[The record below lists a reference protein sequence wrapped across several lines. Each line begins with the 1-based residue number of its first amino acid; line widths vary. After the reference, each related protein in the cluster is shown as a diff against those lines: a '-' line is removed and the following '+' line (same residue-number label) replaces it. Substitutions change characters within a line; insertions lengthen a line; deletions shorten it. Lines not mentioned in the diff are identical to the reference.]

1 MELNKIGLIGGML
14 LASATTLSA
23 APTTVNDG
31 KNMNNLTKIENKL
44 NDANATIDLKV
55 ALRNGRWPIGHLE
68 MVQSADITFPALRA
82 AWYSEKLIP
91 ADNDY
96 TLSAEF
102 QPAAEEGMGGV
113 ISLLNNETGVGIV
126 FQLNSFDA
134 FQVGTVSF
142 LADEEDANFTLDGL
156 YNLDG
161 SPAEEELGS
170 AWSDLGEFD
179 SSKFTIMKMTISPP
193 TDEDKAALEDVTA
206 RITAVAHRTKTK
218 QLEGT
223 TEIVLLTNLAL
234 PEGDKH
240 RFGYFG
246 FWDSIWDDGST
257 IGNYR
262 YLRFEG
268 EQYNTPPTIEAIA
281 DVVSNEDETVAEI
294 ELIAEDKETSKSKLQ
309 WTVTA
314 TNADLIAP
322 EAISVRKT
330 GLRRYLEIT
339 PKENAHGETD
349 ITVTVNDG
357 IDEVSTTFKLTVN
370 AVNDP
375 PTISAVEPIE
385 INEDQMVSFTV
396 TLTDIDTAPE
406 ELKITGN
413 AANAA
418 LLPSDNIT
426 STGEGLTRTVTLTP
440 GANMGGK
447 TKVTLSVN
455 DGDNTVSTETELTV
469 IPVVDI
475 PVALPQELTTKY
487 GKHLPLTLAGTDPDS
502 LTEFEIEGR
511 RQALMAIDAL
521 RRYTPGC
528 AQAKLRNYGMTIG
541 IRDTRKLVSR
551 YELTAHDV
559 REQGRFDD
567 SIGIFPEF
575 IDGYGILILPTTGRY
590 FQLPYR
596 TLLPRGVR
604 HLICAGR
611 ITGGDRVSHAA
622 TRNMMCCTV
631 TGQGA
636 GVAAALAV
644 KMDRDFDELP
654 VADIQRELKRQAV
667 RIH

>member
-55 ALRNGRWPIGHLE
+55 ALRHGRWPIGHLE

-281 DVVSNEDETVAEI
+281 NVVSNEDEAVAEI
-294 ELIAEDKETSKSKLQ
+294 ALVGDDKETIKSKLQ
-309 WTVTA
+309 YTVVA
-314 TNADLIAP
+314 TNADLVAP
-322 EAISVRKT
+322 DGLVLRKT
-330 GLRRYLEIT
+330 GSRRYLDIT
-339 PKENAHGETD
+339 PLENAFGETD

-357 IDEVSTTFKLTVN
+357 IDEVSTTFKLTIN

-385 INEDQMVSFTV
+385 INEDQTVSFTV

-455 DGDNTVSTETELTV
+455 DGDNTVSSETELTV

-502 LTEFEIEGR
+502 LGLSFHLVEMPKNGSLIGTAPNLTYRPKAGFEGMDTFQFRVVAGEHKSEPETIVITVLGLGKGDQPILSLARSNDGGLTILWVGEGVLQSSTDLKNWESIEN
-511 RQALMAIDAL
+511 AAKPHAVDPADA
-521 RRYTPGC
+521 
-528 AQAKLRNYGMTIG
+528 
-541 IRDTRKLVSR
+541 RK
-551 YELTAHDV
+551 
-559 REQGRFDD
+559 F
-567 SIGIFPEF
+567 
-575 IDGYGILILPTTGRY
+575 
-590 FQLPYR
+590 YR
-596 TLLPRGVR
+596 MVQP
-604 HLICAGR
+604 
-611 ITGGDRVSHAA
+611 
-622 TRNMMCCTV
+622 
-631 TGQGA
+631 
-636 GVAAALAV
+636 
-644 KMDRDFDELP
+644 
-654 VADIQRELKRQAV
+654 
-667 RIH
+667 

>member
-281 DVVSNEDETVAEI
+281 DVVSNEDEAVAEI
-294 ELIAEDKETSKSKLQ
+294 ALVGDDKETIKSKLQ
-309 WTVTA
+309 YTVVA
-314 TNADLIAP
+314 TNADLVAP
-322 EAISVRKT
+322 DGLVLRKT
-330 GLRRYLEIT
+330 GSRRYLDIT
-339 PKENAHGETD
+339 PLENAFGETD

-357 IDEVSTTFKLTVN
+357 IDEVSTTFKLTIN

-385 INEDQMVSFTV
+385 INEDQTVSFTV

-426 STGEGLTRTVTLTP
+426 STGEGLTRTVTLSP

-502 LTEFEIEGR
+502 LGLSFHLVEMPKNGSLIGTAPNLTYRPKAGFEGMDTFQFRVVAGEYKSEPETIVITVLGLGKGDQPILSLARSNDGGLTISWVGEGVLQSSTDLKNWESIENAAKPHTVDPADAR
-511 RQALMAIDAL
+511 R
-521 RRYTPGC
+521 
-528 AQAKLRNYGMTIG
+528 
-541 IRDTRKLVSR
+541 
-551 YELTAHDV
+551 
-559 REQGRFDD
+559 F
-567 SIGIFPEF
+567 
-575 IDGYGILILPTTGRY
+575 
-590 FQLPYR
+590 YR
-596 TLLPRGVR
+596 MVQP
-604 HLICAGR
+604 
-611 ITGGDRVSHAA
+611 
-622 TRNMMCCTV
+622 
-631 TGQGA
+631 
-636 GVAAALAV
+636 
-644 KMDRDFDELP
+644 
-654 VADIQRELKRQAV
+654 
-667 RIH
+667 

>member
-134 FQVGTVSF
+134 FQVCTVSF
-142 LADEEDANFTLDGL
+142 LADEENANFTLDGL

-179 SSKFTIMKMTISPP
+179 SSKFTIMKMTVSPP
-193 TDEDKAALEDVTA
+193 TDEDKTALEDVTA
-206 RITAVAHRTKTK
+206 RITAIAHRTKTK

-223 TEIVLLTNLAL
+223 TEIVLLTNLEL

-246 FWDSIWDDGST
+246 YWDSIWDDGST

-385 INEDQMVSFTV
+385 INEDQIVSFTV

-426 STGEGLTRTVTLTP
+426 STGEGLTRTVTLSP

-502 LTEFEIEGR
+502 LGLSFHLVEMPKNGSLIGTAPNLTYRPKAGFEGMDTFQFRVVAGEYKSEPETIVITVLGLGKGDQPILSLARSNDGGLTISWVGEGVLQSSTDLKNWESIENAAKPHTVDPADAR
-511 RQALMAIDAL
+511 R
-521 RRYTPGC
+521 
-528 AQAKLRNYGMTIG
+528 
-541 IRDTRKLVSR
+541 
-551 YELTAHDV
+551 
-559 REQGRFDD
+559 F
-567 SIGIFPEF
+567 
-575 IDGYGILILPTTGRY
+575 
-590 FQLPYR
+590 YR
-596 TLLPRGVR
+596 MVQP
-604 HLICAGR
+604 
-611 ITGGDRVSHAA
+611 
-622 TRNMMCCTV
+622 
-631 TGQGA
+631 
-636 GVAAALAV
+636 
-644 KMDRDFDELP
+644 
-654 VADIQRELKRQAV
+654 
-667 RIH
+667 

>member
-281 DVVSNEDETVAEI
+281 DVVSNEDEAVAEI
-294 ELIAEDKETSKSKLQ
+294 ALVGDDKETIKSKLQ
-309 WTVTA
+309 YTVVA
-314 TNADLIAP
+314 TNADLVAP
-322 EAISVRKT
+322 DGLVLRKT
-330 GLRRYLEIT
+330 GSRRNLDIT
-339 PKENAHGETD
+339 PLENAFGETD

-357 IDEVSTTFKLTVN
+357 IDEVSTTFKLTIN

-385 INEDQMVSFTV
+385 INEDQTVSFTV
-396 TLTDIDTAPE
+396 TITDIDTAPE

-502 LTEFEIEGR
+502 LGLSFHLVEMPKNGSLIGTAPNLTYRPKAGFEGMDTFQFRVVAGEHKSEPETIVITVLGLGKGDQPILSLARSNDGGLTISWVGEGVLQSSTDLKNWELIENAAKPHAVDAADAR
-511 RQALMAIDAL
+511 R
-521 RRYTPGC
+521 
-528 AQAKLRNYGMTIG
+528 
-541 IRDTRKLVSR
+541 
-551 YELTAHDV
+551 
-559 REQGRFDD
+559 F
-567 SIGIFPEF
+567 
-575 IDGYGILILPTTGRY
+575 
-590 FQLPYR
+590 YR
-596 TLLPRGVR
+596 MVQP
-604 HLICAGR
+604 
-611 ITGGDRVSHAA
+611 
-622 TRNMMCCTV
+622 
-631 TGQGA
+631 
-636 GVAAALAV
+636 
-644 KMDRDFDELP
+644 
-654 VADIQRELKRQAV
+654 
-667 RIH
+667 

>member
-55 ALRNGRWPIGHLE
+55 ALRHGRWPIGHLE

-142 LADEEDANFTLDGL
+142 LADEEDANFTLNGL

-281 DVVSNEDETVAEI
+281 DVVSNEDEAVAEI
-294 ELIAEDKETSKSKLQ
+294 ALVGDDKETIKSKLQ
-309 WTVTA
+309 YTVVA
-314 TNADLIAP
+314 TNADLVAP
-322 EAISVRKT
+322 DGLVLRKT
-330 GLRRYLEIT
+330 GSRRYLDIT
-339 PKENAHGETD
+339 PLENAFGETD

-357 IDEVSTTFKLTVN
+357 IDEVSTTFKLTIN

-385 INEDQMVSFTV
+385 INEDQTVSFTV

-426 STGEGLTRTVTLTP
+426 STEEGLTRTVTLTP
-440 GANMGGK
+440 GANMGGR

-502 LTEFEIEGR
+502 LGLSFHLVEMPKNGSLIGTAPNLTYRPKAGFEGMDTFQFRVVAGEHKSEPETIVITVLGLGKGDQPILSLARSNDGGLTILWVGEGVLQSSTDLKNWESIEN
-511 RQALMAIDAL
+511 AAKPHAVDPADA
-521 RRYTPGC
+521 
-528 AQAKLRNYGMTIG
+528 
-541 IRDTRKLVSR
+541 RK
-551 YELTAHDV
+551 
-559 REQGRFDD
+559 F
-567 SIGIFPEF
+567 
-575 IDGYGILILPTTGRY
+575 
-590 FQLPYR
+590 YR
-596 TLLPRGVR
+596 MVQP
-604 HLICAGR
+604 
-611 ITGGDRVSHAA
+611 
-622 TRNMMCCTV
+622 
-631 TGQGA
+631 
-636 GVAAALAV
+636 
-644 KMDRDFDELP
+644 
-654 VADIQRELKRQAV
+654 
-667 RIH
+667 

>member
-55 ALRNGRWPIGHLE
+55 ALRHGRWPIGHLE

-281 DVVSNEDETVAEI
+281 DVVSNEDEAVAEI
-294 ELIAEDKETSKSKLQ
+294 ALVGDDKETIKSKLQ
-309 WTVTA
+309 YTVVA
-314 TNADLIAP
+314 TNADLVAP
-322 EAISVRKT
+322 DGLVLRKT
-330 GLRRYLEIT
+330 GSRRYLDIT
-339 PKENAHGETD
+339 PLENAFGETD

-357 IDEVSTTFKLTVN
+357 IDEVSTTFKLTIN

-385 INEDQMVSFTV
+385 INEDQTVSFTV

-502 LTEFEIEGR
+502 LGLSFHLVEMPKNGSLIGTAPNLTYRPKAGFEGMDTFQFRVVAGEHKSEPETIVITVLGLGKGDQPILSLARSNDGGLTILWVGEGVLQSSTDLKNWESIEN
-511 RQALMAIDAL
+511 AAKPHAVDPADA
-521 RRYTPGC
+521 
-528 AQAKLRNYGMTIG
+528 
-541 IRDTRKLVSR
+541 RK
-551 YELTAHDV
+551 
-559 REQGRFDD
+559 F
-567 SIGIFPEF
+567 
-575 IDGYGILILPTTGRY
+575 
-590 FQLPYR
+590 YR
-596 TLLPRGVR
+596 MVQP
-604 HLICAGR
+604 
-611 ITGGDRVSHAA
+611 
-622 TRNMMCCTV
+622 
-631 TGQGA
+631 
-636 GVAAALAV
+636 
-644 KMDRDFDELP
+644 
-654 VADIQRELKRQAV
+654 
-667 RIH
+667 

>member
-23 APTTVNDG
+23 APTTVNEG

-281 DVVSNEDETVAEI
+281 DVVSNEDEAVAEI
-294 ELIAEDKETSKSKLQ
+294 ALVGDDKETIKSKLQ
-309 WTVTA
+309 YTVVA
-314 TNADLIAP
+314 TNADLAAP
-322 EAISVRKT
+322 DGLVLRKT
-330 GLRRYLEIT
+330 GSRSYLDIT
-339 PKENAHGETD
+339 PLENAFGETD

-357 IDEVSTTFKLTVN
+357 IDEVSTTFKLTIN

-385 INEDQMVSFTV
+385 INEDQTVSFTV

-502 LTEFEIEGR
+502 LGLSFHLVEMPKNGSLIGTAPNLTYRPKAGFEGMDTFQFRVVAGEHKSEPETIVITVLRLGKGDQPILSLARSNDDGLTISWVGEGVLQSSTDLKNWESIEN
-511 RQALMAIDAL
+511 AAKPHAVDPADA
-521 RRYTPGC
+521 
-528 AQAKLRNYGMTIG
+528 
-541 IRDTRKLVSR
+541 RK
-551 YELTAHDV
+551 
-559 REQGRFDD
+559 F
-567 SIGIFPEF
+567 
-575 IDGYGILILPTTGRY
+575 
-590 FQLPYR
+590 YR
-596 TLLPRGVR
+596 MVQP
-604 HLICAGR
+604 
-611 ITGGDRVSHAA
+611 
-622 TRNMMCCTV
+622 
-631 TGQGA
+631 
-636 GVAAALAV
+636 
-644 KMDRDFDELP
+644 
-654 VADIQRELKRQAV
+654 
-667 RIH
+667 

>member
-1 MELNKIGLIGGML
+1 MELNKIGLIGGMM

-23 APTTVNDG
+23 APITVNDG
-31 KNMNNLTKIENKL
+31 KNMNDLTKIENKL

-142 LADEEDANFTLDGL
+142 LANEEDANFTLNGL
-156 YNLDG
+156 FNLDG

-281 DVVSNEDETVAEI
+281 DVVSNEDEAVAEI
-294 ELIAEDKETSKSKLQ
+294 ALDGDDKETIKSMLRYS
-309 WTVTA
+309 VVA
-314 TNADLIAP
+314 TNADLVAP
-322 EAISVRKT
+322 DGLVLRKT
-330 GLRRYLEIT
+330 VSRRYLEIT
-339 PKENAHGETD
+339 PLENAFGETD

-357 IDEVSTTFKLTVN
+357 IEEVSTTFNLTVN

-385 INEDQMVSFTV
+385 INEDQTVSFTV

-426 STGEGLTRTVTLTP
+426 STGEGLSRTVTLTP

-469 IPVVDI
+469 ISVVDI

-502 LTEFEIEGR
+502 LGLSFHLVEMPKNGSLIGTAPNLTYRPKAGFEGMDTFQFRVVAGEHRSEPETIVITVLGLGKGDQPILSLKLGNDGSLTISWMGEGVLQSSTDLKNWESIQNAAKPHAVDAADAR
-511 RQALMAIDAL
+511 R
-521 RRYTPGC
+521 
-528 AQAKLRNYGMTIG
+528 
-541 IRDTRKLVSR
+541 
-551 YELTAHDV
+551 
-559 REQGRFDD
+559 F
-567 SIGIFPEF
+567 
-575 IDGYGILILPTTGRY
+575 
-590 FQLPYR
+590 YR
-596 TLLPRGVR
+596 MVQP
-604 HLICAGR
+604 
-611 ITGGDRVSHAA
+611 
-622 TRNMMCCTV
+622 
-631 TGQGA
+631 
-636 GVAAALAV
+636 
-644 KMDRDFDELP
+644 
-654 VADIQRELKRQAV
+654 
-667 RIH
+667 

>member
-234 PEGDKH
+234 PEGAKH

-281 DVVSNEDETVAEI
+281 DVVSNEDEAVAEI
-294 ELIAEDKETSKSKLQ
+294 ALGGDDKETSKSKLQ
-309 WTVTA
+309 YTVVA
-314 TNADLIAP
+314 NNADLVAP
-322 EAISVRKT
+322 DGLVLRKT
-330 GLRRYLEIT
+330 GSRRNLDIT
-339 PKENAHGETD
+339 PLENAFGETD

-357 IDEVSTTFKLTVN
+357 IDEVSTTFKLTIN

-385 INEDQMVSFTV
+385 INEDQTVSFTV

-502 LTEFEIEGR
+502 LGLSFHLVEMPKNGSLIGTAPNLTYRPKAGFEGMDIFQFRVVAGEHKSEPETIVITVLGLGKGDQPILSLARSNDGGLTISWVGEGVLQSSTDLKNWESIENAAKPHAVDAADAR
-511 RQALMAIDAL
+511 R
-521 RRYTPGC
+521 
-528 AQAKLRNYGMTIG
+528 
-541 IRDTRKLVSR
+541 
-551 YELTAHDV
+551 
-559 REQGRFDD
+559 F
-567 SIGIFPEF
+567 
-575 IDGYGILILPTTGRY
+575 
-590 FQLPYR
+590 YR
-596 TLLPRGVR
+596 MVQP
-604 HLICAGR
+604 
-611 ITGGDRVSHAA
+611 
-622 TRNMMCCTV
+622 
-631 TGQGA
+631 
-636 GVAAALAV
+636 
-644 KMDRDFDELP
+644 
-654 VADIQRELKRQAV
+654 
-667 RIH
+667 

>member
-96 TLSAEF
+96 SLSAEF

-113 ISLLNNETGVGIV
+113 ISLLNNETGIGIV

-134 FQVGTVSF
+134 FQVCTVSF
-142 LADEEDANFTLDGL
+142 LADEENANFTLDGL

-179 SSKFTIMKMTISPP
+179 SSKFTIMKMTVSPP
-193 TDEDKAALEDVTA
+193 TDEDKTALEDVTA
-206 RITAVAHRTKTK
+206 RITAIAHRTKTK

-223 TEIVLLTNLAL
+223 TEIVLLTNLEL

-246 FWDSIWDDGST
+246 YWDSIWDDGST

-294 ELIAEDKETSKSKLQ
+294 ELIAEDKESSKSKLQ

-406 ELKITGN
+406 KLKITGN

-426 STGEGLTRTVTLTP
+426 STGEGLTRTVTLSP

-502 LTEFEIEGR
+502 LGLSFHLVEMPKNGSLIGTAPNLTYRPKAGFEGMDTFQFRVVAGEYKSEPETIVITVLGLGKGDQPILSLARSNDGGLTISWVGEGVL
-511 RQALMAIDAL
+511 QSSTDL
-521 RRYTPGC
+521 
-528 AQAKLRNYGMTIG
+528 KNW
-541 IRDTRKLVSR
+541 
-551 YELTAHDV
+551 
-559 REQGRFDD
+559 D
-567 SIGIFPEF
+567 SIENAAKPHTVDPVDARRF
-575 IDGYGILILPTTGRY
+575 
-590 FQLPYR
+590 YR
-596 TLLPRGVR
+596 MVQP
-604 HLICAGR
+604 
-611 ITGGDRVSHAA
+611 
-622 TRNMMCCTV
+622 
-631 TGQGA
+631 
-636 GVAAALAV
+636 
-644 KMDRDFDELP
+644 
-654 VADIQRELKRQAV
+654 
-667 RIH
+667 

>member
-23 APTTVNDG
+23 APTTVNEG

-281 DVVSNEDETVAEI
+281 DVVSNEDEAVAEI
-294 ELIAEDKETSKSKLQ
+294 ALVGDDKETIKSKLQ
-309 WTVTA
+309 YTVVA
-314 TNADLIAP
+314 TNADLVAP
-322 EAISVRKT
+322 DGLVLRKT
-330 GLRRYLEIT
+330 GSRRYLDIT
-339 PKENAHGETD
+339 PLENAFGETD

-357 IDEVSTTFKLTVN
+357 IDEVSTTFKLTIN

-385 INEDQMVSFTV
+385 INEDQTVSFTV

-418 LLPSDNIT
+418 LLSSDNIT

-502 LTEFEIEGR
+502 LGLSFHLVEMPKNGSLIGTAPNLTYRPKAGFEGMDTFQFRVVAGEHKSEPETIVITVLGLGKGDQPILSLARSNDGGLTISWVGEGVLQSSTDLKNWESIENAAKPHAVDPADAR
-511 RQALMAIDAL
+511 R
-521 RRYTPGC
+521 
-528 AQAKLRNYGMTIG
+528 
-541 IRDTRKLVSR
+541 
-551 YELTAHDV
+551 
-559 REQGRFDD
+559 F
-567 SIGIFPEF
+567 
-575 IDGYGILILPTTGRY
+575 
-590 FQLPYR
+590 YR
-596 TLLPRGVR
+596 MVQP
-604 HLICAGR
+604 
-611 ITGGDRVSHAA
+611 
-622 TRNMMCCTV
+622 
-631 TGQGA
+631 
-636 GVAAALAV
+636 
-644 KMDRDFDELP
+644 
-654 VADIQRELKRQAV
+654 
-667 RIH
+667 

>member
-134 FQVGTVSF
+134 FQVCTVSF

-179 SSKFTIMKMTISPP
+179 SSKFTIMKMTVSPP

-206 RITAVAHRTKTK
+206 RITAVPHRTKTK

-223 TEIVLLTNLAL
+223 TEIVLLTNLEL

-246 FWDSIWDDGST
+246 YWDSIWDDGST

-314 TNADLIAP
+314 INADLIAP

-357 IDEVSTTFKLTVN
+357 IEEVSTTFKLTVN

-426 STGEGLTRTVTLTP
+426 STGTGLTRTVTLSP

-469 IPVVDI
+469 IPVMDI

-502 LTEFEIEGR
+502 LGLSFHLVEMPKNGSLIGTAPNLTYRPKAGFEGMDTFQFRVVAGEYKSEPETIVITVLGLGKGDQPILSLARSNDGGLTISWVGEGVLQSSNDLKNWESIENAAKPHTVDPADAR
-511 RQALMAIDAL
+511 R
-521 RRYTPGC
+521 
-528 AQAKLRNYGMTIG
+528 
-541 IRDTRKLVSR
+541 
-551 YELTAHDV
+551 
-559 REQGRFDD
+559 F
-567 SIGIFPEF
+567 
-575 IDGYGILILPTTGRY
+575 
-590 FQLPYR
+590 YR
-596 TLLPRGVR
+596 MVQP
-604 HLICAGR
+604 
-611 ITGGDRVSHAA
+611 
-622 TRNMMCCTV
+622 
-631 TGQGA
+631 
-636 GVAAALAV
+636 
-644 KMDRDFDELP
+644 
-654 VADIQRELKRQAV
+654 
-667 RIH
+667 

>member
-23 APTTVNDG
+23 APTTVNEG

-55 ALRNGRWPIGHLE
+55 ALRNGRWPIGHLD

-91 ADNDY
+91 ANNDY

-246 FWDSIWDDGST
+246 FWDSIWDDGNT

-281 DVVSNEDETVAEI
+281 DVVSNEDEAVAEI
-294 ELIAEDKETSKSKLQ
+294 ALVGDDKETIKSKLQ
-309 WTVTA
+309 YTVVA
-314 TNADLIAP
+314 TNADLVAP
-322 EAISVRKT
+322 DGLVLRKT
-330 GLRRYLEIT
+330 GSRRYLDIT
-339 PKENAHGETD
+339 PLENAFGETD

-357 IDEVSTTFKLTVN
+357 IDEVSTTFKLTIN

-375 PTISAVEPIE
+375 PTISAVEPIK
-385 INEDQMVSFTV
+385 INEDQTVSFTV

-502 LTEFEIEGR
+502 LGLSFHLVEMPKNGSLIGTAPNLTYRPKAGFEGMDTFQFRVVAGEHKSEPETIVITVLGLGKGDQPILNLARSNDDGLTISWLGEGVLQSSTDLKKWESIEN
-511 RQALMAIDAL
+511 AAKPHAVDPADA
-521 RRYTPGC
+521 
-528 AQAKLRNYGMTIG
+528 
-541 IRDTRKLVSR
+541 RK
-551 YELTAHDV
+551 
-559 REQGRFDD
+559 F
-567 SIGIFPEF
+567 
-575 IDGYGILILPTTGRY
+575 
-590 FQLPYR
+590 YR
-596 TLLPRGVR
+596 MVQP
-604 HLICAGR
+604 
-611 ITGGDRVSHAA
+611 
-622 TRNMMCCTV
+622 
-631 TGQGA
+631 
-636 GVAAALAV
+636 
-644 KMDRDFDELP
+644 
-654 VADIQRELKRQAV
+654 
-667 RIH
+667 

>member
-31 KNMNNLTKIENKL
+31 KNMSNLTKIENKL

-91 ADNDY
+91 AENDY

-142 LADEEDANFTLDGL
+142 LTDEEDANFTLDGL

-246 FWDSIWDDGST
+246 YWDSIWDDGST

-268 EQYNTPPTIEAIA
+268 EQYNTPPIIEAIA

-330 GLRRYLEIT
+330 SLRRYLEIT

-418 LLPSDNIT
+418 LLPSYNIT
-426 STGEGLTRTVTLTP
+426 STGEGLTRTVTLSP

-502 LTEFEIEGR
+502 LGLSFHLVEMPKNGSLIGTAPNLTYRPNAGFEGMDTFQFRVVAGEYKSEPETIVITVLGLGKGDQPILSLARSNDGGLTISWVGEGVLQSSTDLKNWESIENAAKPHTVDPADAR
-511 RQALMAIDAL
+511 R
-521 RRYTPGC
+521 
-528 AQAKLRNYGMTIG
+528 
-541 IRDTRKLVSR
+541 
-551 YELTAHDV
+551 
-559 REQGRFDD
+559 F
-567 SIGIFPEF
+567 
-575 IDGYGILILPTTGRY
+575 
-590 FQLPYR
+590 YR
-596 TLLPRGVR
+596 MVQP
-604 HLICAGR
+604 
-611 ITGGDRVSHAA
+611 
-622 TRNMMCCTV
+622 
-631 TGQGA
+631 
-636 GVAAALAV
+636 
-644 KMDRDFDELP
+644 
-654 VADIQRELKRQAV
+654 
-667 RIH
+667 

>member
-102 QPAAEEGMGGV
+102 QPVAEEGMGGV

-134 FQVGTVSF
+134 FQVCTVSF
-142 LADEEDANFTLDGL
+142 LADEENANFTLDGL

-179 SSKFTIMKMTISPP
+179 SSKFTIMKMTVSPP

-223 TEIVLLTNLAL
+223 TEIVLLTNLEL

-246 FWDSIWDDGST
+246 YWDSIWDDGST

-294 ELIAEDKETSKSKLQ
+294 ELIAEDKESSKSKLQ

-406 ELKITGN
+406 KLKITGN

-426 STGEGLTRTVTLTP
+426 STGEGLTRTVTLSP

-502 LTEFEIEGR
+502 LGLSFHLVEMPKNGSLIGTAPNLTYRPKAGFEGMDTFQFRVVAGEYKSEPETIVITVLGLGKGDQPILSLARSNDGGLTISWVGEGVLQSSTDLKNWESIENAAKPHTVDPADAR
-511 RQALMAIDAL
+511 R
-521 RRYTPGC
+521 
-528 AQAKLRNYGMTIG
+528 
-541 IRDTRKLVSR
+541 
-551 YELTAHDV
+551 
-559 REQGRFDD
+559 F
-567 SIGIFPEF
+567 
-575 IDGYGILILPTTGRY
+575 
-590 FQLPYR
+590 YR
-596 TLLPRGVR
+596 MVQP
-604 HLICAGR
+604 
-611 ITGGDRVSHAA
+611 
-622 TRNMMCCTV
+622 
-631 TGQGA
+631 
-636 GVAAALAV
+636 
-644 KMDRDFDELP
+644 
-654 VADIQRELKRQAV
+654 
-667 RIH
+667 

>member
-113 ISLLNNETGVGIV
+113 ISLLNNETGIGIV

-134 FQVGTVSF
+134 FQVCTVSF
-142 LADEEDANFTLDGL
+142 LADEENANFTLDGL

-179 SSKFTIMKMTISPP
+179 SSKFTIMKMTVSPP

-206 RITAVAHRTKTK
+206 RITAVPHRTKTK

-223 TEIVLLTNLAL
+223 TEIVLLTNLEL

-246 FWDSIWDDGST
+246 YWDSIWDDGST

-268 EQYNTPPTIEAIA
+268 EQYNTPPTIEAID

-294 ELIAEDKETSKSKLQ
+294 ELIAEDKESSKSKLQ

-330 GLRRYLEIT
+330 GLRRYLDIT

-406 ELKITGN
+406 KLKITGN

-426 STGEGLTRTVTLTP
+426 STGEGLTRTVTLSP

-502 LTEFEIEGR
+502 LGLSFHLVEMPKNGSLIGTAPNLTYRPKAGFEGMDTFQFRVVAGEYKSEPETIVITVLGLGKGDQPILSLARSNDGGLTISWVGEGVLQSSTDLKNWESIENAAKPHTVDPADAR
-511 RQALMAIDAL
+511 R
-521 RRYTPGC
+521 
-528 AQAKLRNYGMTIG
+528 
-541 IRDTRKLVSR
+541 
-551 YELTAHDV
+551 
-559 REQGRFDD
+559 F
-567 SIGIFPEF
+567 
-575 IDGYGILILPTTGRY
+575 
-590 FQLPYR
+590 YR
-596 TLLPRGVR
+596 MVQP
-604 HLICAGR
+604 
-611 ITGGDRVSHAA
+611 
-622 TRNMMCCTV
+622 
-631 TGQGA
+631 
-636 GVAAALAV
+636 
-644 KMDRDFDELP
+644 
-654 VADIQRELKRQAV
+654 
-667 RIH
+667 

>member
-23 APTTVNDG
+23 APTTVNEG

-55 ALRNGRWPIGHLE
+55 ALRNGRWPIGHLD

-91 ADNDY
+91 ANNDY

-281 DVVSNEDETVAEI
+281 DVVSNEDEAVAEI
-294 ELIAEDKETSKSKLQ
+294 ALVGDDKETIKSKLQ
-309 WTVTA
+309 YTVVA
-314 TNADLIAP
+314 TNADLVAP
-322 EAISVRKT
+322 DGLVLRKT
-330 GLRRYLEIT
+330 GSRRYLDIT
-339 PKENAHGETD
+339 PLENAFGETD

-357 IDEVSTTFKLTVN
+357 IDEVSTTFKLTIN

-385 INEDQMVSFTV
+385 INEDQTVSFTV

-502 LTEFEIEGR
+502 LGLSFHLVEMPKNGSLIGTAPNLTYRPKAGFEGMDTFQFRVVAGEHKSEPETIVITVLGLGKGDQPILSLARSNDDGLTISWVGEGVLQSSTDLKKWESIEN
-511 RQALMAIDAL
+511 AAKPHAVDPADA
-521 RRYTPGC
+521 
-528 AQAKLRNYGMTIG
+528 
-541 IRDTRKLVSR
+541 RK
-551 YELTAHDV
+551 
-559 REQGRFDD
+559 F
-567 SIGIFPEF
+567 
-575 IDGYGILILPTTGRY
+575 
-590 FQLPYR
+590 YR
-596 TLLPRGVR
+596 MVQP
-604 HLICAGR
+604 
-611 ITGGDRVSHAA
+611 
-622 TRNMMCCTV
+622 
-631 TGQGA
+631 
-636 GVAAALAV
+636 
-644 KMDRDFDELP
+644 
-654 VADIQRELKRQAV
+654 
-667 RIH
+667 

>member
-55 ALRNGRWPIGHLE
+55 ALRHGRWPIGHLE

-91 ADNDY
+91 ADHDY

-234 PEGDKH
+234 PEGAKH

-281 DVVSNEDETVAEI
+281 DVVSNEDEAVAEI
-294 ELIAEDKETSKSKLQ
+294 ALVGDDKETIKSKLQ
-309 WTVTA
+309 YTVVA
-314 TNADLIAP
+314 TNADLVAP
-322 EAISVRKT
+322 DGLVLRKT
-330 GLRRYLEIT
+330 GSRRNLDIT
-339 PKENAHGETD
+339 PLENAFGETD

-357 IDEVSTTFKLTVN
+357 IDEVSTTFKLTIN

-385 INEDQMVSFTV
+385 INEDQTVSFTV

-426 STGEGLTRTVTLTP
+426 STGEGLSRTVTLTP

-502 LTEFEIEGR
+502 LGLSFHLVEMPKNGSLIGTAPNLTYRPKAGFEGMDTFQFRVVAGEHKSEPETIVITVLGLGKGDQPILSLARSNDGGLTISWVGEGVLQSSTDLKNWESIEN
-511 RQALMAIDAL
+511 A
-521 RRYTPGC
+521 
-528 AQAKLRNYGMTIG
+528 AK
-541 IRDTRKLVSR
+541 
-551 YELTAHDV
+551 
-559 REQGRFDD
+559 
-567 SIGIFPEF
+567 P
-575 IDGYGILILPTTGRY
+575 
-590 FQLPYR
+590 
-596 TLLPRGVR
+596 
-604 HLICAGR
+604 
-611 ITGGDRVSHAA
+611 HAA
-622 TRNMMCCTV
+622 
-631 TGQGA
+631 
-636 GVAAALAV
+636 
-644 KMDRDFDELP
+644 DP
-654 VADIQRELKRQAV
+654 ADARRFYRMVQP
-667 RIH
+667 

>member
-23 APTTVNDG
+23 APTTVNEG

-142 LADEEDANFTLDGL
+142 LANEEEANFTLNGL
-156 YNLDG
+156 FNLDG

-206 RITAVAHRTKTK
+206 RITAAAHSTKTK

-223 TEIVLLTNLAL
+223 AEIVLLTNLAL
-234 PEGDKH
+234 PEGDEH

-281 DVVSNEDETVAEI
+281 DVVSNEDEAVAEI
-294 ELIAEDKETSKSKLQ
+294 ALVGDDKETIKSMLRYS
-309 WTVTA
+309 VVA
-314 TNADLIAP
+314 TNADLVAP
-322 EAISVRKT
+322 DGLVLRKT
-330 GLRRYLEIT
+330 VSRRYLEIT
-339 PKENAHGETD
+339 PLENAFGETD

-357 IDEVSTTFKLTVN
+357 IEEVSTTFNLTVN

-385 INEDQMVSFTV
+385 INEDQTVSFTV

-426 STGEGLTRTVTLTP
+426 STGEGLSRTVTLTP

-502 LTEFEIEGR
+502 LGLSFHLVEMPKNGSLIGTAPNLTYRPKAGFE
-511 RQALMAIDAL
+511 
-521 RRYTPGC
+521 
-528 AQAKLRNYGMTIG
+528 GMDTFQFRVVAGEHRSEPETIVITVLG
-541 IRDTRKLVSR
+541 LGKGD
-551 YELTAHDV
+551 
-559 REQGRFDD
+559 Q
-567 SIGIFPEF
+567 P
-575 IDGYGILILPTTGRY
+575 IL
-590 FQLPYR
+590 
-596 TLLPRGVR
+596 
-604 HLICAGR
+604 
-611 ITGGDRVSHAA
+611 S
-622 TRNMMCCTV
+622 
-631 TGQGA
+631 
-636 GVAAALAV
+636 
-644 KMDRDFDELP
+644 
-654 VADIQRELKRQAV
+654 LKRGNDGSLTISWVGEGVLQSSTDLKNWESIENAAKPHEV
-667 RIH
+667 DAADARRFYRMVQP

>member
-234 PEGDKH
+234 PEGAKH

-281 DVVSNEDETVAEI
+281 DVVSNEDEAVAEI
-294 ELIAEDKETSKSKLQ
+294 ALVGDDKETIKSKLQ
-309 WTVTA
+309 YTVVA
-314 TNADLIAP
+314 TNADLVAP
-322 EAISVRKT
+322 DGLVLRKT
-330 GLRRYLEIT
+330 GSRRYLDIT
-339 PKENAHGETD
+339 PLENAFGETD

-357 IDEVSTTFKLTVN
+357 IDEVSTTFKLTIN

-426 STGEGLTRTVTLTP
+426 STGEGLTRTVTLSP

-502 LTEFEIEGR
+502 LGLSFHLVEMPKNGSLIGTAPNLTYRPKAGFEGMDTFQFRVVAGEYKSEPETIVITVLGLGKGDQPILSLARSNDGGLTISWVGEGVLQSSTDLKNWESIEN
-511 RQALMAIDAL
+511 A
-521 RRYTPGC
+521 
-528 AQAKLRNYGMTIG
+528 AK
-541 IRDTRKLVSR
+541 
-551 YELTAHDV
+551 
-559 REQGRFDD
+559 
-567 SIGIFPEF
+567 P
-575 IDGYGILILPTTGRY
+575 
-590 FQLPYR
+590 
-596 TLLPRGVR
+596 
-604 HLICAGR
+604 
-611 ITGGDRVSHAA
+611 
-622 TRNMMCCTV
+622 
-631 TGQGA
+631 
-636 GVAAALAV
+636 
-644 KMDRDFDELP
+644 
-654 VADIQRELKRQAV
+654 QAV
-667 RIH
+667 DAADARRFYRMVQP

>member
-55 ALRNGRWPIGHLE
+55 ALRHGRWPIGHLE

-281 DVVSNEDETVAEI
+281 DVVSNEDEAVAEI
-294 ELIAEDKETSKSKLQ
+294 ALVGDDKETIKSKLQ
-309 WTVTA
+309 YTVVA
-314 TNADLIAP
+314 TNADLVAP
-322 EAISVRKT
+322 DGLVLRKT
-330 GLRRYLEIT
+330 GSRRYLDIT
-339 PKENAHGETD
+339 PLENAFGETD

-357 IDEVSTTFKLTVN
+357 IDEVSTTFKLTIN

-385 INEDQMVSFTV
+385 INEDQTVSFTV

-455 DGDNTVSTETELTV
+455 DGDNTVSTETELTI

-502 LTEFEIEGR
+502 LGLSFHLVEMPKNGSLIGTAPNLTYRPKAGFEGMDTFQFRVVAGEHKSEPETIVITVLGLGKGDQPILSLARSNDGGLTILWVGEGVLQSSTDLKNWESIEN
-511 RQALMAIDAL
+511 AAKPHAVDPADA
-521 RRYTPGC
+521 
-528 AQAKLRNYGMTIG
+528 
-541 IRDTRKLVSR
+541 RK
-551 YELTAHDV
+551 
-559 REQGRFDD
+559 F
-567 SIGIFPEF
+567 
-575 IDGYGILILPTTGRY
+575 
-590 FQLPYR
+590 YR
-596 TLLPRGVR
+596 MVQP
-604 HLICAGR
+604 
-611 ITGGDRVSHAA
+611 
-622 TRNMMCCTV
+622 
-631 TGQGA
+631 
-636 GVAAALAV
+636 
-644 KMDRDFDELP
+644 
-654 VADIQRELKRQAV
+654 
-667 RIH
+667 

>member
-1 MELNKIGLIGGML
+1 ML

-281 DVVSNEDETVAEI
+281 NVVSNEDEAVAEI
-294 ELIAEDKETSKSKLQ
+294 ALVGDDKETIKSKLQ
-309 WTVTA
+309 YTVVA
-314 TNADLIAP
+314 TNADLVAP
-322 EAISVRKT
+322 DGLVLRKT
-330 GLRRYLEIT
+330 GSRRYLDIT
-339 PKENAHGETD
+339 PLENAFGETD

-357 IDEVSTTFKLTVN
+357 IDEVSTTFKLTIN

-385 INEDQMVSFTV
+385 INEDQTVSFTV

-426 STGEGLTRTVTLTP
+426 STEEGLTRTVTLTP

-502 LTEFEIEGR
+502 LGLSFHLVEMPKNGSLIGTAPNLTYRPKAGFEGMDTFQFRVVAGEHKSEPETIVITVLGLGKGDQPILSLARSNDGGLTISWVGEGVLQSSTDLKNWKSIEN
-511 RQALMAIDAL
+511 AAKPHAVDPADA
-521 RRYTPGC
+521 
-528 AQAKLRNYGMTIG
+528 
-541 IRDTRKLVSR
+541 RK
-551 YELTAHDV
+551 
-559 REQGRFDD
+559 F
-567 SIGIFPEF
+567 
-575 IDGYGILILPTTGRY
+575 
-590 FQLPYR
+590 YR
-596 TLLPRGVR
+596 MVQP
-604 HLICAGR
+604 
-611 ITGGDRVSHAA
+611 
-622 TRNMMCCTV
+622 
-631 TGQGA
+631 
-636 GVAAALAV
+636 
-644 KMDRDFDELP
+644 
-654 VADIQRELKRQAV
+654 
-667 RIH
+667 

>member
-113 ISLLNNETGVGIV
+113 ISLLNNETGIGIV

-134 FQVGTVSF
+134 FQVCTVSF
-142 LADEEDANFTLDGL
+142 LADEENANFTLDGL

-179 SSKFTIMKMTISPP
+179 SSKFTIMKMTVSPP
-193 TDEDKAALEDVTA
+193 TDEDKTALEDVTA
-206 RITAVAHRTKTK
+206 RITAIAHRTKTK

-223 TEIVLLTNLAL
+223 TEIVLLTNLEL

-246 FWDSIWDDGST
+246 YWDSIWDDGST

-294 ELIAEDKETSKSKLQ
+294 ELIAEDKESSKSKLQ

-426 STGEGLTRTVTLTP
+426 STGEGLTRTVTLSP

-502 LTEFEIEGR
+502 LGLSFHLVEMPKNGSLIGTAPNLTYRPKAGFEGMDTFQFRVVAGEYKSEPETIVITVLGLGKGDQPILSLARSNDGGLTISWVGEGVLQSSTDLKNWESIEN
-511 RQALMAIDAL
+511 AAKPHTVDPADAL
-521 RRYTPGC
+521 R
-528 AQAKLRNYGMTIG
+528 
-541 IRDTRKLVSR
+541 
-551 YELTAHDV
+551 
-559 REQGRFDD
+559 F
-567 SIGIFPEF
+567 
-575 IDGYGILILPTTGRY
+575 
-590 FQLPYR
+590 YR
-596 TLLPRGVR
+596 MVQP
-604 HLICAGR
+604 
-611 ITGGDRVSHAA
+611 
-622 TRNMMCCTV
+622 
-631 TGQGA
+631 
-636 GVAAALAV
+636 
-644 KMDRDFDELP
+644 
-654 VADIQRELKRQAV
+654 
-667 RIH
+667 

>member
-23 APTTVNDG
+23 APTTVNEG

-55 ALRNGRWPIGHLE
+55 ALLNGRWPIGHLD
-68 MVQSADITFPALRA
+68 MVQSADITFPALRD
-82 AWYSEKLIP
+82 AWYSATLLP

-281 DVVSNEDETVAEI
+281 DVVSNEDEAVAEI
-294 ELIAEDKETSKSKLQ
+294 ALVGDDKETIKSKLQ
-309 WTVTA
+309 YTVVA
-314 TNADLIAP
+314 TNADLVAP
-322 EAISVRKT
+322 DGLVLRKT
-330 GLRRYLEIT
+330 GSRRYLDIT
-339 PKENAHGETD
+339 PLENAFGETD

-357 IDEVSTTFKLTVN
+357 IDEVSTTFKLTIN

-426 STGEGLTRTVTLTP
+426 STGEGLTRTVTLSP

-502 LTEFEIEGR
+502 LGLSFHLVEMPKNGSLIGTAPNLTYRPKAGFEGMDTFQFRVVAGEYKSEPETIVITVLGLGKGDQPILSLARSNDGGLTISWVGEGVLQSSTDLKNWESIENAAKPHAVDAADAR
-511 RQALMAIDAL
+511 R
-521 RRYTPGC
+521 
-528 AQAKLRNYGMTIG
+528 
-541 IRDTRKLVSR
+541 
-551 YELTAHDV
+551 
-559 REQGRFDD
+559 F
-567 SIGIFPEF
+567 
-575 IDGYGILILPTTGRY
+575 
-590 FQLPYR
+590 YR
-596 TLLPRGVR
+596 MVQP
-604 HLICAGR
+604 
-611 ITGGDRVSHAA
+611 
-622 TRNMMCCTV
+622 
-631 TGQGA
+631 
-636 GVAAALAV
+636 
-644 KMDRDFDELP
+644 
-654 VADIQRELKRQAV
+654 
-667 RIH
+667 

>member
-55 ALRNGRWPIGHLE
+55 ALRHGRWPIGHLE

-281 DVVSNEDETVAEI
+281 DVVSNEDEAVAEI
-294 ELIAEDKETSKSKLQ
+294 ALVGDDKETIKSKLQ
-309 WTVTA
+309 YTVVA
-314 TNADLIAP
+314 TNADLVAP
-322 EAISVRKT
+322 DGLVLRKT
-330 GLRRYLEIT
+330 GSRRYLDIT
-339 PKENAHGETD
+339 PLENAFGETD

-357 IDEVSTTFKLTVN
+357 IEEVSTTFKLTIN

-385 INEDQMVSFTV
+385 INEDQTVSFTV

-502 LTEFEIEGR
+502 LGLSFHLVEMPKNGSLIGTAPNLTYRPKAGFEGMDTFQFRVVAGEHKSEPETIVITVLGLGKGDQPILSLARSNDGGLTILWVGEGVLQSSTDLKNWESIEN
-511 RQALMAIDAL
+511 AAKPHAVDPADA
-521 RRYTPGC
+521 
-528 AQAKLRNYGMTIG
+528 
-541 IRDTRKLVSR
+541 RK
-551 YELTAHDV
+551 
-559 REQGRFDD
+559 F
-567 SIGIFPEF
+567 
-575 IDGYGILILPTTGRY
+575 
-590 FQLPYR
+590 YR
-596 TLLPRGVR
+596 MVQP
-604 HLICAGR
+604 
-611 ITGGDRVSHAA
+611 
-622 TRNMMCCTV
+622 
-631 TGQGA
+631 
-636 GVAAALAV
+636 
-644 KMDRDFDELP
+644 
-654 VADIQRELKRQAV
+654 
-667 RIH
+667 

>member
-246 FWDSIWDDGST
+246 YWDSIWDDGST

-281 DVVSNEDETVAEI
+281 DVVSNEDEAVAEI
-294 ELIAEDKETSKSKLQ
+294 ALVGDDKETIKSKLQ
-309 WTVTA
+309 YTVVA
-314 TNADLIAP
+314 TNADLVAP
-322 EAISVRKT
+322 DGLVLRKT
-330 GLRRYLEIT
+330 GSRRYLDIT
-339 PKENAHGETD
+339 PLENAFGETD

-357 IDEVSTTFKLTVN
+357 IDEVSTTFKLTIN

-385 INEDQMVSFTV
+385 INEDQTVSFTV

-426 STGEGLTRTVTLTP
+426 STGEGLTRTLTLTP

-502 LTEFEIEGR
+502 LGLSFHLVEMPKNGSLIGTAPNLTYRPKAGFEGMDTFQFRVVAGEHKSEPETIVITVLGLGKGDQPILSLARSNDGVLTISWVGEGVLQSSTDLKNWESIENAAKPHTVDPADAR
-511 RQALMAIDAL
+511 R
-521 RRYTPGC
+521 
-528 AQAKLRNYGMTIG
+528 
-541 IRDTRKLVSR
+541 
-551 YELTAHDV
+551 
-559 REQGRFDD
+559 F
-567 SIGIFPEF
+567 
-575 IDGYGILILPTTGRY
+575 
-590 FQLPYR
+590 YR
-596 TLLPRGVR
+596 MVQP
-604 HLICAGR
+604 
-611 ITGGDRVSHAA
+611 
-622 TRNMMCCTV
+622 
-631 TGQGA
+631 
-636 GVAAALAV
+636 
-644 KMDRDFDELP
+644 
-654 VADIQRELKRQAV
+654 
-667 RIH
+667 

>member
-134 FQVGTVSF
+134 FQVCTVSF

-179 SSKFTIMKMTISPP
+179 SSKFTIMKMTVSPP
-193 TDEDKAALEDVTA
+193 TDGDKAALEDVTA
-206 RITAVAHRTKTK
+206 RITAVPHRTKTK

-223 TEIVLLTNLAL
+223 TEIVLLTNLEL

-246 FWDSIWDDGST
+246 YWDSIWDDGST

-406 ELKITGN
+406 KLKITGN

-426 STGEGLTRTVTLTP
+426 STGEGLTRTVTLSP

-502 LTEFEIEGR
+502 LGLSFHLVEMPKNGSLIGTAPNLTYRPKAGFEGMDTFQFRVVAGEYKSEPETIVITVLGLGKGDQPILSLARSNDGGLTISWVGEGVLQSSTDLKNWESIENAAKPHTVDPADAR
-511 RQALMAIDAL
+511 R
-521 RRYTPGC
+521 
-528 AQAKLRNYGMTIG
+528 
-541 IRDTRKLVSR
+541 
-551 YELTAHDV
+551 
-559 REQGRFDD
+559 F
-567 SIGIFPEF
+567 
-575 IDGYGILILPTTGRY
+575 
-590 FQLPYR
+590 YR
-596 TLLPRGVR
+596 MVQP
-604 HLICAGR
+604 
-611 ITGGDRVSHAA
+611 
-622 TRNMMCCTV
+622 
-631 TGQGA
+631 
-636 GVAAALAV
+636 
-644 KMDRDFDELP
+644 
-654 VADIQRELKRQAV
+654 
-667 RIH
+667 

>member
-134 FQVGTVSF
+134 FQVCTVSF
-142 LADEEDANFTLDGL
+142 LADEENANFTLDGL

-179 SSKFTIMKMTISPP
+179 SSKFTIMKMTVSPP
-193 TDEDKAALEDVTA
+193 TDEDKTALEDVTA
-206 RITAVAHRTKTK
+206 RITAIAHRTKTK

-223 TEIVLLTNLAL
+223 TEIVLLTNLEL

-246 FWDSIWDDGST
+246 YWDSIWDDGST

-268 EQYNTPPTIEAIA
+268 EQYNTPPTIEAID

-294 ELIAEDKETSKSKLQ
+294 ELIAEDKESSKSKLQ

-426 STGEGLTRTVTLTP
+426 STGEGLTRTVTLSP

-455 DGDNTVSTETELTV
+455 DGENTVSTETELTV

-487 GKHLPLTLAGTDPDS
+487 GQHLPLTLTGTDPDS
-502 LTEFEIEGR
+502 LGLSFHLVEMPKNGSLIGTAPNLTYRPKAGFEGMDTFQFRVVAGEYKSEPETIVITVLGLGKGDQPILSLARSNDGGLTISWVGEGVLQSSTDLKNWESIENAAKPHTVDPADAR
-511 RQALMAIDAL
+511 R
-521 RRYTPGC
+521 
-528 AQAKLRNYGMTIG
+528 
-541 IRDTRKLVSR
+541 
-551 YELTAHDV
+551 
-559 REQGRFDD
+559 F
-567 SIGIFPEF
+567 
-575 IDGYGILILPTTGRY
+575 
-590 FQLPYR
+590 YR
-596 TLLPRGVR
+596 MVQP
-604 HLICAGR
+604 
-611 ITGGDRVSHAA
+611 
-622 TRNMMCCTV
+622 
-631 TGQGA
+631 
-636 GVAAALAV
+636 
-644 KMDRDFDELP
+644 
-654 VADIQRELKRQAV
+654 
-667 RIH
+667 

>member
-1 MELNKIGLIGGML
+1 MELNKIGLIGGIL
-14 LASATTLSA
+14 LACITTLSA

-134 FQVGTVSF
+134 FQVCTVSF

-179 SSKFTIMKMTISPP
+179 SSKFTIMKMTVSPP

-206 RITAVAHRTKTK
+206 RITAVPHRTKTK

-223 TEIVLLTNLAL
+223 TEIVLLTNLEL

-246 FWDSIWDDGST
+246 YWDSIWDDGST

-314 TNADLIAP
+314 INADLIAP

-357 IDEVSTTFKLTVN
+357 IEEVSTTFKLTVN

-426 STGEGLTRTVTLTP
+426 STGTGLTRTVTLSP

-447 TKVTLSVN
+447 TKVTLFVN
-455 DGDNTVSTETELTV
+455 DGDNTVFTETELTV

-502 LTEFEIEGR
+502 LGLSFHLVEMPKNGSLIGTAPNLTYRPKAGFEGMDTFQFRVVAGEYKSEPETIVITV
-511 RQALMAIDAL
+511 QALGKGDQPILSLARSNNGGLTISWVGEGVLQSSNDLKNWESIENAAKPHTVDPADA
-521 RRYTPGC
+521 R
-528 AQAKLRNYGMTIG
+528 
-541 IRDTRKLVSR
+541 
-551 YELTAHDV
+551 
-559 REQGRFDD
+559 
-567 SIGIFPEF
+567 IF
-575 IDGYGILILPTTGRY
+575 
-590 FQLPYR
+590 YR
-596 TLLPRGVR
+596 MVQP
-604 HLICAGR
+604 
-611 ITGGDRVSHAA
+611 
-622 TRNMMCCTV
+622 
-631 TGQGA
+631 
-636 GVAAALAV
+636 
-644 KMDRDFDELP
+644 
-654 VADIQRELKRQAV
+654 
-667 RIH
+667 

>member
-281 DVVSNEDETVAEI
+281 DVVSNEDEAVAEI
-294 ELIAEDKETSKSKLQ
+294 ALVGDDKETIKSKLQ
-309 WTVTA
+309 YTVVA
-314 TNADLIAP
+314 TNADLVAP
-322 EAISVRKT
+322 DGLVLRKT
-330 GLRRYLEIT
+330 GSRRYLDIT
-339 PKENAHGETD
+339 PLENAFGETD

-357 IDEVSTTFKLTVN
+357 IDEVSTTFKLTIN

-426 STGEGLTRTVTLTP
+426 STGEGLSRMVSLTP

-469 IPVVDI
+469 IPVMDI

-502 LTEFEIEGR
+502 LGLSFHLVEMPKNGSLIGTAPNLTYRPKAGFEGMDTFQFRVVAGEYKSEPETIVITVLGLGKGDQPILSLARSNDGGLTISWVGEGVLQSSTDLKNWESIENAAKPHAVDAADAR
-511 RQALMAIDAL
+511 R
-521 RRYTPGC
+521 
-528 AQAKLRNYGMTIG
+528 
-541 IRDTRKLVSR
+541 
-551 YELTAHDV
+551 
-559 REQGRFDD
+559 F
-567 SIGIFPEF
+567 
-575 IDGYGILILPTTGRY
+575 
-590 FQLPYR
+590 YR
-596 TLLPRGVR
+596 MVQP
-604 HLICAGR
+604 
-611 ITGGDRVSHAA
+611 
-622 TRNMMCCTV
+622 
-631 TGQGA
+631 
-636 GVAAALAV
+636 
-644 KMDRDFDELP
+644 
-654 VADIQRELKRQAV
+654 
-667 RIH
+667 

>member
-102 QPAAEEGMGGV
+102 QPTAEEGMGGV

-142 LADEEDANFTLDGL
+142 LANEEDANFTLNGL
-156 YNLDG
+156 FNLDG

-281 DVVSNEDETVAEI
+281 DVVSNEDEAVAEI
-294 ELIAEDKETSKSKLQ
+294 ALVGDDKETIKSKLQ
-309 WTVTA
+309 YTVVA
-314 TNADLIAP
+314 TNADLVAP
-322 EAISVRKT
+322 DGLVLRKT
-330 GLRRYLEIT
+330 GSRRNLDIT
-339 PKENAHGETD
+339 PLENAFGETD

-357 IDEVSTTFKLTVN
+357 IDEVSTTFKLTIN

-426 STGEGLTRTVTLTP
+426 STGEGLTRTVTLSP

-469 IPVVDI
+469 ISVVDI

-502 LTEFEIEGR
+502 LGLSFHLVEMPKNGSLIGTAPNLTYRPKAGFEGMDTFQFRVVAGEHRSEPETIVITVLGLGKGDQPILSLARSNDGGLTISWVGEGVLQSSTDLKKWEMIENAAKPHAVNAADAR
-511 RQALMAIDAL
+511 R
-521 RRYTPGC
+521 
-528 AQAKLRNYGMTIG
+528 
-541 IRDTRKLVSR
+541 
-551 YELTAHDV
+551 
-559 REQGRFDD
+559 F
-567 SIGIFPEF
+567 
-575 IDGYGILILPTTGRY
+575 
-590 FQLPYR
+590 YR
-596 TLLPRGVR
+596 MVQP
-604 HLICAGR
+604 
-611 ITGGDRVSHAA
+611 
-622 TRNMMCCTV
+622 
-631 TGQGA
+631 
-636 GVAAALAV
+636 
-644 KMDRDFDELP
+644 
-654 VADIQRELKRQAV
+654 
-667 RIH
+667 

>member
-234 PEGDKH
+234 PEGAKH

-281 DVVSNEDETVAEI
+281 DVVSNEDEAVAEI
-294 ELIAEDKETSKSKLQ
+294 ALVGDDKETIKSKLQ
-309 WTVTA
+309 YTVVA
-314 TNADLIAP
+314 TNADLVAP
-322 EAISVRKT
+322 DGLVLRKT
-330 GLRRYLEIT
+330 GSRRYLDIT
-339 PKENAHGETD
+339 PLENAFGETD

-357 IDEVSTTFKLTVN
+357 IDEVSTTFKLTIN

-426 STGEGLTRTVTLTP
+426 STGEGLTRTVTLSP

-502 LTEFEIEGR
+502 LGLSFHLVEMPKNGSLIGTAPNLTYRPKAGFEGMDTFQFRVVAGEHKSEPETIVITVLRLGKGDQPILSLARSNDGGLTISWVGEGVLQSSTDLKNWESIENAAKPHAVDAADAR
-511 RQALMAIDAL
+511 R
-521 RRYTPGC
+521 
-528 AQAKLRNYGMTIG
+528 
-541 IRDTRKLVSR
+541 
-551 YELTAHDV
+551 
-559 REQGRFDD
+559 F
-567 SIGIFPEF
+567 
-575 IDGYGILILPTTGRY
+575 
-590 FQLPYR
+590 YR
-596 TLLPRGVR
+596 MVQP
-604 HLICAGR
+604 
-611 ITGGDRVSHAA
+611 
-622 TRNMMCCTV
+622 
-631 TGQGA
+631 
-636 GVAAALAV
+636 
-644 KMDRDFDELP
+644 
-654 VADIQRELKRQAV
+654 
-667 RIH
+667 

>member
-179 SSKFTIMKMTISPP
+179 SSKFTIMKMTVSPP

-206 RITAVAHRTKTK
+206 RITAVPHRTKTK

-223 TEIVLLTNLAL
+223 TEIVLLTNLEL

-246 FWDSIWDDGST
+246 YWDSIWDDGST

-314 TNADLIAP
+314 INADLIAP

-357 IDEVSTTFKLTVN
+357 IEEVSTTFKLTVN

-426 STGEGLTRTVTLTP
+426 STGTGLTRTVTLSP

-447 TKVTLSVN
+447 TKVTLFVN
-455 DGDNTVSTETELTV
+455 DGDNTVFTETELTV

-502 LTEFEIEGR
+502 LGLSFHLVEMPKNGSLIGTAPNLTYRPKAGFEGMDTFQFRVVAGEYKSEPETIVITVQGLGKGDQPILSLARSNDGGLTISWVGEGVLQSSNDLKNWESIENAAKPHTVDPADAR
-511 RQALMAIDAL
+511 R
-521 RRYTPGC
+521 
-528 AQAKLRNYGMTIG
+528 
-541 IRDTRKLVSR
+541 
-551 YELTAHDV
+551 
-559 REQGRFDD
+559 F
-567 SIGIFPEF
+567 
-575 IDGYGILILPTTGRY
+575 
-590 FQLPYR
+590 YR
-596 TLLPRGVR
+596 MVQP
-604 HLICAGR
+604 
-611 ITGGDRVSHAA
+611 
-622 TRNMMCCTV
+622 
-631 TGQGA
+631 
-636 GVAAALAV
+636 
-644 KMDRDFDELP
+644 
-654 VADIQRELKRQAV
+654 
-667 RIH
+667 

>member
-14 LASATTLSA
+14 LASATTLIA

-134 FQVGTVSF
+134 FQVCTVSF
-142 LADEEDANFTLDGL
+142 LADEENANFTLDGL

-179 SSKFTIMKMTISPP
+179 SSKFTIMKMTVSPP

-206 RITAVAHRTKTK
+206 RITAVPHRTKTK

-223 TEIVLLTNLAL
+223 TEIVLLTNLEL

-246 FWDSIWDDGST
+246 YWDSIWDDGST

-294 ELIAEDKETSKSKLQ
+294 ELIAEDKESSKSKLQ

-426 STGEGLTRTVTLTP
+426 STGEGLTRTVTLSP

-502 LTEFEIEGR
+502 LGLSFHLVEMPKNGSLIGTAPNLTYRPKAGFEGMDTFQFRVVAGEYKSEPETIVITVLGLGKGDQPILSLARSNDGGLTISWVGEGVL
-511 RQALMAIDAL
+511 QSSTDL
-521 RRYTPGC
+521 
-528 AQAKLRNYGMTIG
+528 KNW
-541 IRDTRKLVSR
+541 
-551 YELTAHDV
+551 
-559 REQGRFDD
+559 D
-567 SIGIFPEF
+567 SIKNAAKPHTVDPADARRF
-575 IDGYGILILPTTGRY
+575 
-590 FQLPYR
+590 YR
-596 TLLPRGVR
+596 MVQP
-604 HLICAGR
+604 
-611 ITGGDRVSHAA
+611 
-622 TRNMMCCTV
+622 
-631 TGQGA
+631 
-636 GVAAALAV
+636 
-644 KMDRDFDELP
+644 
-654 VADIQRELKRQAV
+654 
-667 RIH
+667 

>member
-23 APTTVNDG
+23 APTTVNEG

-55 ALRNGRWPIGHLE
+55 ALRHGRWPIGHLE

-281 DVVSNEDETVAEI
+281 DVVSNEDEAVAEI
-294 ELIAEDKETSKSKLQ
+294 ALVGDDKETIKSKLQ
-309 WTVTA
+309 YTVVA
-314 TNADLIAP
+314 TNADLVAP
-322 EAISVRKT
+322 DGLVLRKT
-330 GLRRYLEIT
+330 GSRRYLDIT
-339 PKENAHGETD
+339 PLENAFGETD

-357 IDEVSTTFKLTVN
+357 IDEVSTTFKLTIN

-385 INEDQMVSFTV
+385 INEDQTVSFTV

-418 LLPSDNIT
+418 LLSSDNIT

-502 LTEFEIEGR
+502 LGLSFHLVEMPKNGSLIGTAPNLTYRPKAGFEGMDTFQFRVVAGEHKSEPETIVITVLGLGKGDQPILSLARSNDDGLTISWVGEGVLQSSTDLKNWESIENAAKPHAVDPADAR
-511 RQALMAIDAL
+511 R
-521 RRYTPGC
+521 
-528 AQAKLRNYGMTIG
+528 
-541 IRDTRKLVSR
+541 
-551 YELTAHDV
+551 
-559 REQGRFDD
+559 F
-567 SIGIFPEF
+567 
-575 IDGYGILILPTTGRY
+575 
-590 FQLPYR
+590 YR
-596 TLLPRGVR
+596 MVQP
-604 HLICAGR
+604 
-611 ITGGDRVSHAA
+611 
-622 TRNMMCCTV
+622 
-631 TGQGA
+631 
-636 GVAAALAV
+636 
-644 KMDRDFDELP
+644 
-654 VADIQRELKRQAV
+654 
-667 RIH
+667 

>member
-14 LASATTLSA
+14 LASATTQSA

-206 RITAVAHRTKTK
+206 RITAAAYRTKTK

-262 YLRFEG
+262 NLRFEG

-281 DVVSNEDETVAEI
+281 DVVSNEDEAVAEI
-294 ELIAEDKETSKSKLQ
+294 ALVGDDKETIKSKLQ
-309 WTVTA
+309 YTVVA
-314 TNADLIAP
+314 TNADLVAP
-322 EAISVRKT
+322 DGLVLRKT
-330 GLRRYLEIT
+330 GSRRYLDIT
-339 PKENAHGETD
+339 PLENAFGETY

-357 IDEVSTTFKLTVN
+357 IDEVSTTFKLTIN

-385 INEDQMVSFTV
+385 INEDQTVSFTV

-502 LTEFEIEGR
+502 LGLSFHLVEMPKNGSLIGTAPNLTYRPKAGFE
-511 RQALMAIDAL
+511 
-521 RRYTPGC
+521 
-528 AQAKLRNYGMTIG
+528 GMDTFQFRVVAGEHKSEPETIVITVLG
-541 IRDTRKLVSR
+541 LGKGD
-551 YELTAHDV
+551 
-559 REQGRFDD
+559 Q
-567 SIGIFPEF
+567 P
-575 IDGYGILILPTTGRY
+575 IL
-590 FQLPYR
+590 
-596 TLLPRGVR
+596 
-604 HLICAGR
+604 
-611 ITGGDRVSHAA
+611 S
-622 TRNMMCCTV
+622 
-631 TGQGA
+631 
-636 GVAAALAV
+636 
-644 KMDRDFDELP
+644 
-654 VADIQRELKRQAV
+654 LKRENDGSLKISWVGEGVLQSSTDLKNWEMIENAAKPHAV
-667 RIH
+667 DAADARRFYRMVQP

>member
-134 FQVGTVSF
+134 FQVCTVSF

-179 SSKFTIMKMTISPP
+179 SSKFTIMKMTVSPP

-206 RITAVAHRTKTK
+206 RITAVPHRTKTK

-223 TEIVLLTNLAL
+223 TEIVLLTNLEL

-246 FWDSIWDDGST
+246 YWDSIWDDGST

-314 TNADLIAP
+314 INADLIAP

-357 IDEVSTTFKLTVN
+357 IEEVSTTFKLTVN

-426 STGEGLTRTVTLTP
+426 STGTGLTRTVTLSP

-447 TKVTLSVN
+447 TKVTLFVN
-455 DGDNTVSTETELTV
+455 DGDNTVFTETELTV

-487 GKHLPLTLAGTDPDS
+487 GKHLPLTLTGTDPDS
-502 LTEFEIEGR
+502 LGLSFHLVEMPKNGSLIGTAPNLTYRPKAGFEGMDTFQFRVVAGEYKSEPETIVITVQGLGKGDQPILSLARSNDGGLTISWVGEGVLQSSNDLKNWESIENAAKPHTVDPADAR
-511 RQALMAIDAL
+511 R
-521 RRYTPGC
+521 
-528 AQAKLRNYGMTIG
+528 
-541 IRDTRKLVSR
+541 
-551 YELTAHDV
+551 
-559 REQGRFDD
+559 F
-567 SIGIFPEF
+567 
-575 IDGYGILILPTTGRY
+575 
-590 FQLPYR
+590 YR
-596 TLLPRGVR
+596 MVQP
-604 HLICAGR
+604 
-611 ITGGDRVSHAA
+611 
-622 TRNMMCCTV
+622 
-631 TGQGA
+631 
-636 GVAAALAV
+636 
-644 KMDRDFDELP
+644 
-654 VADIQRELKRQAV
+654 
-667 RIH
+667 

>member
-23 APTTVNDG
+23 APTTVNEG

-281 DVVSNEDETVAEI
+281 DVVSNEDEAVAEI
-294 ELIAEDKETSKSKLQ
+294 ALVGDDKETIKSKLQ
-309 WTVTA
+309 YTVVA
-314 TNADLIAP
+314 TNADLVAP
-322 EAISVRKT
+322 DGLVLRKT
-330 GLRRYLEIT
+330 GSRRYLDIT
-339 PKENAHGETD
+339 PLENAFGETD

-357 IDEVSTTFKLTVN
+357 IDEVSTTFKLTIN

-385 INEDQMVSFTV
+385 INEDQTVSFTV

-502 LTEFEIEGR
+502 LGLSFHLVEMPKNGSLIGTAPNLTYRPKAGFEGMDTFQFRVVAGEHKSEPETIVITVLRLGKGDQPMLSLARSNDGGLTISWVGEGVLQSSTDLKNWESIENAAKPHAVDPADGR
-511 RQALMAIDAL
+511 R
-521 RRYTPGC
+521 
-528 AQAKLRNYGMTIG
+528 
-541 IRDTRKLVSR
+541 
-551 YELTAHDV
+551 
-559 REQGRFDD
+559 F
-567 SIGIFPEF
+567 
-575 IDGYGILILPTTGRY
+575 
-590 FQLPYR
+590 YR
-596 TLLPRGVR
+596 MVQP
-604 HLICAGR
+604 
-611 ITGGDRVSHAA
+611 
-622 TRNMMCCTV
+622 
-631 TGQGA
+631 
-636 GVAAALAV
+636 
-644 KMDRDFDELP
+644 
-654 VADIQRELKRQAV
+654 
-667 RIH
+667 

>member
-23 APTTVNDG
+23 APTTVNEG

-91 ADNDY
+91 ANNDY

-281 DVVSNEDETVAEI
+281 DVVSNEDEAVAEI
-294 ELIAEDKETSKSKLQ
+294 ALVGDDKETIKSKLQ
-309 WTVTA
+309 YTVVA
-314 TNADLIAP
+314 TNADLVAP
-322 EAISVRKT
+322 DGLVLRKT
-330 GLRRYLEIT
+330 GSRSYLDIT
-339 PKENAHGETD
+339 PLENAFGETD

-357 IDEVSTTFKLTVN
+357 IDEVSTTFKLTIN

-385 INEDQMVSFTV
+385 INEDQTVSFTV

-502 LTEFEIEGR
+502 LGLSFHLVEMPKNGSLIGTAPNLTYRPKAGFEGMDTFQFRVVAGEHKSEPETIVITVLGLGKGDQPILSLARSNDGGLTISWVGEGVLQSSTDLKNWESIENAAKPHAVDPADAR
-511 RQALMAIDAL
+511 R
-521 RRYTPGC
+521 
-528 AQAKLRNYGMTIG
+528 
-541 IRDTRKLVSR
+541 
-551 YELTAHDV
+551 
-559 REQGRFDD
+559 F
-567 SIGIFPEF
+567 
-575 IDGYGILILPTTGRY
+575 
-590 FQLPYR
+590 YR
-596 TLLPRGVR
+596 MVQP
-604 HLICAGR
+604 
-611 ITGGDRVSHAA
+611 
-622 TRNMMCCTV
+622 
-631 TGQGA
+631 
-636 GVAAALAV
+636 
-644 KMDRDFDELP
+644 
-654 VADIQRELKRQAV
+654 
-667 RIH
+667 